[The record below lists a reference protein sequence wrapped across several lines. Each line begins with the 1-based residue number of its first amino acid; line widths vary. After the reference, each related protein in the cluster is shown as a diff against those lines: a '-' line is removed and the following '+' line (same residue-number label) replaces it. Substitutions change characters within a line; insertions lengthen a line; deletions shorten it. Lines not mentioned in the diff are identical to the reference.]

1 MPADNHYCRRRG
13 RTMMTGGVGGEGG
26 RGGGGTVSQKVS
38 WTNEREEWRSLSVA
52 RILVE

>member
-26 RGGGGTVSQKVS
+26 RGGARTVSQKVS